1 MKKIFTLVSLAVVA
15 LTANAQKITWSVAD
29 LSGEEATLKSIIV
42 NNEDPSQASVFEAT
56 EGSVT
61 IKGVSGPVSGFKD
74 AEGLTPGS
82 PAPELEKNYDNT
94 WSGLKTQ
101 GDCEKGPFYYV
112 QGKGNPVDL
121 SKVAVEEIMTEGEP
135 TGRFRANWDNS
146 YYAID
151 GSNGLCSNGTYM
163 TLTSTEAGKMTAVV
177 WVNKG
182 DREVYIVPAS
192 TKVALT
198 PEQISLAGYV
208 NGQNNEESK
217 KMYFNV
223 KKEGD
228 LAYISYDAVEKNG
241 ATIYLARHHKLN
253 PDDLNEDGTMKDGGQ
268 LARQAMFLYITWDAA
283 AGETYYIFNKNTQ
296 IGIGGFEFEGGA
308 AGIHNVAAT
317 PVKAVAKTIQNGR
330 VVIVKGGNTFNVAGQ
345 LVK

>member
-15 LTANAQKITWSVAD
+15 LTANAQKITWSVAE
-29 LSGEEATLKSIIV
+29 GEGADAVLKSIIV

-56 EGSVT
+56 EGPVT
-61 IKGVSGPVSGFKD
+61 IKGVSGPVAGFKD

-82 PAPELEKNYDNT
+82 PAPELEKNYDNS
-94 WSGLKTQ
+94 WSGLKITA
-101 GDCEKGPFYYV
+101 DCANGPFYYV

-121 SKVAVEEIMTEGEP
+121 SKVAVEEVTTDGEP

-163 TLTSTEAGKMTAVV
+163 TLTSTEAGKLTAVA

-182 DREVYIVPAS
+182 DRDIYIVPAS

-198 PEQISLAGYV
+198 PEQVSLAGYV
-208 NGQNNEESK
+208 NGQNNEAGK
-217 KMYFNV
+217 KMYFDV

-241 ATIYLARHHKLN
+241 ATIYLARHHKIN
-253 PDDLNEDGTMKDGGQ
+253 PETMVEDGSQ
-268 LARQAMFLYITWDAA
+268 LAKQAMFLYISWDAV

-330 VVIVKGGNTFNVAGQ
+330 VVIVKGNNTFNVAGQ